1 MDGVPVQEKQVV
13 QRTKPEYAD
22 RLEPGMGG
30 VWLVSSLKATTTHVW
45 DLDAMTYRRQPGPR
59 STPMDY
65 DDMTVPI
72 TKVGAWPEVGRRSL
86 VFFDDPEDEL
96 WEQWRICSTIG
107 SITRITSSDTGGG
120 S

>member
-1 MDGVPVQEKQVV
+1 MATEAAHENDHVQSPTCDSVNE
-13 QRTKPEYAD
+13 
-22 RLEPGMGG
+22 LGPGMGG

-45 DLDAMTYRRQPGPR
+45 DLDAMTYRRQPGPE
-59 STPMDY
+59 SSSMEY
-65 DDMTVPI
+65 DDVTVRI

-107 SITRITSSDTGGG
+107 SITRMEPQEGGG
-120 S
+120 AS